1 MRLGK
6 TLSALLLIVLW
17 LSHGFLACRA
27 VQSFP
32 GDSTTVVASHVN
44 ISHCQTKHSSVLVA
58 TQPRPILARSGADQA
73 APPIFPVSRESG
85 LAVRPVRLSAIAT
98 TLAPPNLAVTW
109 QFACRAALFPRNP
122 S

>member
-6 TLSALLLIVLW
+6 TLSALLLIALW

-32 GDSTTVVASHVN
+32 GDSSGLTAN
-44 ISHCQTKHSSVLVA
+44 YRPAFYGQAKHDSILMA
-58 TQPRPILARSGADQA
+58 TQVRPIWARFGADQA
-73 APPIFPVSRESG
+73 DQSFFLAFTESG
-85 LAVRPVRLSAIAT
+85 HVAQTIDLSAVAT
-98 TLAPPNLAVTW
+98 TLAPPDLAVTW
-109 QFACRAALFPRNP
+109 QFACRTALFPRSP